1 MEILGFAAGVIGL
14 ALAVLVFL
22 LCRRA
27 LRERRS
33 NRAVLEAS
41 RRLSGGDFGSRV
53 PVEWDGPARRLPE
66 AFNLMAQGVQAA
78 VQSLSDERDRLS
90 QVVAVMAEGVVVI
103 DPDGRIV
110 ISNPAAAAV
119 LGLRPDQLL
128 GRDFSEAVP
137 EHRLQELVSQCAA
150 AGQAQA
156 ARVELQRPR
165 QVLNVAAIP
174 LSELPS
180 GQVLLTLHDSTEVVQ
195 AETSRREFV
204 SNVSHELRN
213 PLAAIR
219 AMVET
224 LETVEVDD
232 REVARNFLERISRDV
247 DRMSNLVDDLL
258 ELSRLES
265 GQLPLQLAEVS
276 PADLLRDAS
285 ARFGPPA
292 RERDITLTL
301 APLPPLPVLNA
312 DPDRLGQVLINLL
325 ENALRF
331 TPSGGRITLSA
342 SEAESVGQSQ
352 PRRPGPLDKLPE
364 SGPEASGFRP
374 GGSIEFRVE
383 DSGVGIARE
392 HLPHLFERFYKV
404 DRSRRDTGTGL
415 GLAIVRQI
423 VEAHGGAVS
432 VTSDEGVGSVFSFV
446 LPVSP
451 LP

>member
-14 ALAVLVFL
+14 ALAALVFL
-22 LCRRA
+22 VCRGA
-27 LRERRS
+27 VRERRS

-41 RRLSGGDFGSRV
+41 RRLSRGELDFRILGQ
-53 PVEWDGPARRLPE
+53 WDGPAGQLPE
-66 AFNLMAQGVQAA
+66 AFNTMAQRLEDAHRA
-78 VQSLSDERDRLS
+78 LSAERDKLS
-90 QVVAVMAEGVVVI
+90 RVVASMAEGVVVI
-103 DPDGRIV
+103 DAAGRIV
-110 ISNPAAAAV
+110 ISNPAASAA
-119 LGLRPDQLL
+119 LGLRPGQLL

-137 EHRLQELVSQCAA
+137 EHRLQEIVAHCAA
-150 AGQAQA
+150 GGEVQA
-156 ARVELQRPR
+156 ARIELQRPR
-165 QVLNVAAIP
+165 KALNVAAIP
-174 LSELPS
+174 LSEPPS
-180 GQVLLTLHDSTEVVQ
+180 ADILLTIHDSTEVVQ

-224 LETVEVDD
+224 LETGEVDD
-232 REVARNFLERISRDV
+232 REVVRNFLERISRDV
-247 DRMSNLVDDLL
+247 DRMSTLVDDLL

-265 GQLPLQLAEVS
+265 GQIPLQLAEVS
-276 PADLLRDAS
+276 PATLLRDAS
-285 ARFGPPA
+285 ARFEPLA

-301 APLPPLPVLNA
+301 APPPPLPSLNA
-312 DPDRLGQVLINLL
+312 DPDRLNQVLINLL

-331 TPSGGRITLSA
+331 TPPGGRITLSV
-342 SEAESVGQSQ
+342 SEADNLV
-352 PRRPGPLDKLPE
+352 
-364 SGPEASGFRP
+364 
-374 GGSIEFRVE
+374 EFRVE

-423 VEAHGGAVS
+423 VEAHDGAVS

-446 LPVSP
+446 LPSAR

>member
-14 ALAVLVFL
+14 ALIALVFL
-22 LCRRA
+22 VCRGA
-27 LRERRS
+27 VRERRS
-33 NRAVLEAS
+33 SRAVLEAS
-41 RRLSGGDFGSRV
+41 RRLSRGEIGFRV
-53 PVEWDGPARRLPE
+53 PGQWDGPAGQLPG
-66 AFNLMAQGVQAA
+66 AFNAMAQRLEDAH
-78 VQSLSDERDRLS
+78 QSLSAERNELS
-90 QVVAVMAEGVVVI
+90 QVVATMAEGVLVI
-103 DPDGRIV
+103 NAAGEIV

-119 LGLRPDQLL
+119 LGLRSGQLL

-137 EHRLQELVSQCAA
+137 EHRLQEIVAQCASSA
-150 AGQAQA
+150 EAQA
-156 ARVELQRPR
+156 SRVELQRPHR
-165 QVLNVAAIP
+165 VLNVAAIP

-180 GQVLLTLHDSTEVVQ
+180 GDILITIHDSTEVVQ

-224 LETVEVDD
+224 LETGDVDD
-232 REVARNFLERISRDV
+232 REVVRNFLERISRDV

-265 GQLPLQLAEVS
+265 GQLPLQLVEVS

-285 ARFGPPA
+285 ARFEPLA
-292 RERDITLTL
+292 RERDITLVI
-301 APLPPLPVLNA
+301 APDPPPLPFLNA

-325 ENALRF
+325 ENAFRF
-331 TPSGGRITLSA
+331 TSPGGRIQLAA
-342 SEAESVGQSQ
+342 SELDGSV
-352 PRRPGPLDKLPE
+352 
-364 SGPEASGFRP
+364 
-374 GGSIEFRVE
+374 EFRVE

-392 HLPHLFERFYKV
+392 HLPHVFERFYKV

-423 VEAHGGAVS
+423 VEAHGGGVS
-432 VTSDEGVGSVFSFV
+432 VTSDEGVGSSFSF
-446 LPVSP
+446 LIP
-451 LP
+451 LIPSH